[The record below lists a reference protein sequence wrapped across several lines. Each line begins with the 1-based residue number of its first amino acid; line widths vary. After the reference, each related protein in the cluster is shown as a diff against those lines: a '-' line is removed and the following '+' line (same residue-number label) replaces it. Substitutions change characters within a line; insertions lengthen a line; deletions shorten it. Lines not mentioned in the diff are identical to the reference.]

1 MAPLAFR
8 VSFMAIGVITLDVHL
23 PKLHP
28 GQKEVRRLRTR
39 FKAVR
44 CGRRWGK
51 TKYAVAAA
59 CEHAAM
65 GKYVGWFAP
74 EYKFIAE
81 AYREISVILANVKR
95 LSSRDKVFTTLSDG
109 RVDFWSL
116 ENELA
121 GRSMGYHLIVIDEA
135 AFTKAGMLEIWQ
147 KNLRPTLLDFAGR
160 AIVCSNTNGVDAE
173 NFFWRICN
181 QPEHG
186 FVEYHA
192 PSRSNPYLPREE
204 LEKLERE
211 NVPLGLSARVSRRV
225 RGLVRRRVLR
235 PGQAPRGRQACG
247 GPGDLR
253 WCVRDRG
260 FGHEGRQRK

>member
-8 VSFMAIGVITLDVHL
+8 VFFMAIRVITLDVHL

-95 LSSRDKVFTTLSDG
+95 SSSRDKVFTTLSGG

-160 AIVCSNTNGVDAE
+160 AIACSNTNGVDAE

-186 FVEYHA
+186 FIEYHA
-192 PSRSNPYLPREE
+192 PSHSNPYLPREE
-204 LEKLERE
+204 LEA
-211 NVPLGLSARVSRRV
+211 GA
-225 RGLVRRRVLR
+225 
-235 PGQAPRGRQACG
+235 
-247 GPGDLR
+247 
-253 WCVRDRG
+253 
-260 FGHEGRQRK
+260 